1 MSSVVML
8 PATASY
14 VAHTI
19 LCFAHAAR
27 CQDVML
33 RMSACCR
40 QAFHVRPAQLVEW
53 TAYFQLDDA
62 LAGSQNSLERAC
74 QSLPGAPL
82 DHVMKP
88 PNPILLLWEKISSIP
103 PHGQCLLQRL
113 QGAAAS
119 CWCGPWQSR
128 TAVCRSDSHQSSPR
142 SFMSQMRPCYKKVR

>member
-1 MSSVVML
+1 ML
-8 PATASY
+8 PATALF

-19 LCFAHAAR
+19 LCFAYVAR
-27 CQDVML
+27 CQCVIL

-40 QAFHVRPAQLVEW
+40 QAFRVRPAQLVEW

-82 DHVMKP
+82 DCVLRRP
-88 PNPILLLWEKISSIP
+88 TLVLLMCKKLFSIR
-103 PHGQCLLQRL
+103 PHGPGPLQRL

-119 CWCGPWQSR
+119 CWCGPWQPKQQCEGLTLFRARQGASG
-128 TAVCRSDSHQSSPR
+128 
-142 SFMSQMRPCYKKVR
+142 VR